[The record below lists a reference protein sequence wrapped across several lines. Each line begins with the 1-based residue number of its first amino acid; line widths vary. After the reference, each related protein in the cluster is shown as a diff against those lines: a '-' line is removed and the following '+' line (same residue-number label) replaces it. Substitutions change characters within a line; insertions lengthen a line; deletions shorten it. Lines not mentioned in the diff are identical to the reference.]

1 MSTGCDG
8 FLQGLA
14 LHYTTRHQV
23 SSMNYQAVEHL
34 LTQDA
39 RLLARR
45 DAPVIDQELEAQ
57 RQAALELFFEWQ
69 DGMRQFQDLV
79 PFVAIVQRKV
89 DLNRDLLRWERR
101 QLEQD

>member
-1 MSTGCDG
+1 MSIGCDG

-69 DGMRQFQDLV
+69 DGMRQFADLM